1 VYVTVVAGTPTI
13 GLTGLDAAQ
22 LIPFTPATLQLPRPV
37 GAGPEVG
44 PATVAVKVKV
54 EPSTT
59 LVALVV
65 TVTTGINF
73 VTATWKV
80 LLGPAAR

>member
-1 VYVTVVAGTPTI
+1 MVAGTPTI
-13 GLTGLDAAQ
+13 GLTGFAAAQ

-37 GAGPEVG
+37 GAGPVVG
-44 PATVAVKVKV
+44 PATVAVKVKD

-65 TVTTGINF
+65 TVTTGINL
-73 VTATWKV
+73 VIATWKL
-80 LLGPAAR
+80 LLGPPAK